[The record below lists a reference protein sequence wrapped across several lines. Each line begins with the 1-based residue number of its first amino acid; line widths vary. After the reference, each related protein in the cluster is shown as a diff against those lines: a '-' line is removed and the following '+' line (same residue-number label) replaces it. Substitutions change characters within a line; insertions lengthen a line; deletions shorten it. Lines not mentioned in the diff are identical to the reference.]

1 VATDFYSITSG
12 RCLLKSIGLLHFM
25 SRIETD
31 RLVLALYTDRDR
43 ANFIELLTD
52 PVVMRYVD
60 RGALTLENAEA
71 LWQKLIHEFYPNGVE
86 TIWAV
91 FAKDDGRYVGNASLR
106 PRPERQKDW
115 EIGYY
120 LKPAQWGNGFATEI
134 ASRLVR
140 YGFEI
145 AGLDKIY
152 ATVDEENAASIHVL
166 EKCGLKLH

>member
-1 VATDFYSITSG
+1 
-12 RCLLKSIGLLHFM
+12 M

-60 RGALTLENAEA
+60 KGALTLENAEV
-71 LWQKLIHEFYPNGVE
+71 LWQKLMHQFYPKGVD

-91 FAKDDGRYVGNASLR
+91 FAKDDGRYIGNASLR

-120 LKPAQWGNGFATEI
+120 LKPALWGNGFATEI

-145 AGLDKIY
+145 AGLNRVY
-152 ATVDEENAASIHVL
+152 ATVDKDNTASINVL
-166 EKCGLKLH
+166 EKCGLKLCRKEFDEQNAVYVCRLKS

>member
-1 VATDFYSITSG
+1 
-12 RCLLKSIGLLHFM
+12 M

-31 RLVLALYTDRDR
+31 RLVLALYTDRDHED
-43 ANFIELLTD
+43 FIELLTD

-60 RGALTLENAEA
+60 KGALTIETAEA
-71 LWQKLIHEFYPNGVE
+71 LWRKLIHQFYPNGVD

-152 ATVDEENAASIHVL
+152 ATVDKDNAASIRVL
-166 EKCGLKLH
+166 EKCGLKLHRKEFDAENITYVYRLKC